1 MFLAIDRWAAPLVL
15 PDTVKPAGPV
25 VPPNWAIP
33 DDELFQLPGYRQGD
47 AKEQDREEARRLLA
61 EAGYPDGVDTTILTI
76 ADLQRHVD
84 LSVFI
89 VDQLATVG
97 INVENKL
104 LPVGDWFVPFSSTFD
119 YALITVEGNV
129 SYPDPDSAAGN
140 ILPGGVWTHLEDQQM
155 VDLFEQQSNETDQDR
170 RREIVEELQYRM
182 IEVVN
187 MVPIAWMAD
196 YFPTRPEVKGF
207 VAPLGV
213 WSRHRLDRVWL
224 ES

>member
-1 MFLAIDRWAAPLVL
+1 MRKPDDCL
-15 PDTVKPAGPV
+15 PRR
-25 VPPNWAIP
+25 AIP
-33 DDELFQLPGYRQGD
+33 TDVETQL
-47 AKEQDREEARRLLA
+47 
-61 EAGYPDGVDTTILTI
+61 LTI

-89 VDQLATVG
+89 VDQLKTVG

-104 LPVGDWFVPFSSTFD
+104 LPVAEWFEPFGNTFD
-119 YALITVEGNV
+119 YALITVEANV

-140 ILPGGVWTHLEDQQM
+140 VMPGIWTHLEDQQM
-155 VDLFEQQSNETDQDR
+155 FDLFNEQSNETDPER
-170 RREIVEELQYRM
+170 RREIVKDLQLRM

-187 MVPIAWMAD
+187 MVPIAWIAD
-196 YFPTRPEVKGF
+196 YFPTQPEVEGF

-224 ES
+224 EG